1 MQKAGIRRILMSE
14 LYQLPAGWEW
24 KKLNELTEVNIGK
37 TPSRSKPE
45 YFFGNNIWLSIRD
58 LKGKYISD
66 SNEKITEEAIR
77 SSNIKVVK
85 KGTLLMSF
93 KLTLG
98 KTSFAECDLYTNE
111 AIASLPI
118 KKEYLLDKY
127 FLDYAIGVIDLE
139 KEVDN
144 AVKGKTLNKE
154 KIKNLDIPLPPL
166 TEQKRIVQKLD
177 ALFECIDTAIALLQ
191 KNIDAADNFMNSV
204 LNDVFSDLEGQHP
217 KRTLFS
223 FDSGISAGGTPLRQN
238 KLFWENGTIEWF
250 SSGELNQL
258 FTKPANEKI
267 TQIGLENSSAKLF
280 EKGTLL
286 IGMYDTAAM
295 KMSILSNDGSC
306 NQAIVG
312 FKPDAKELNI
322 YFAKY
327 QLEYLKPMILEQRQ
341 GVRQK
346 NLNLT
351 KIKNIEINY
360 PDLIIQNKVVNFLD
374 EVSAQIE
381 QIKSAQQQKMQN
393 MLDLKSSILDQAF
406 HGKL

>member
-1 MQKAGIRRILMSE
+1 MSE
-14 LYQLPAGWEW
+14 LYQLPDGWEW

-127 FLDYAIGVIDLE
+127 FLEYAIGVIDLE

-166 TEQKRIVQKLD
+166 EEQKRIVQKLD
-177 ALFECIDTAIALLQ
+177 ALFERIDKAIAILQ
-191 KNIDAADNFMNSV
+191 KNIAAADNFMNSV
-204 LNDVFSDLEGQHP
+204 LNDVFSDLEQNHEKDNIGNILEVLTDYHSNGAYKTLKANVELLDHEDYAIMVRATDLENNDFSKNIKYITKEAFNFMSKSKIFGGEIIVP
-217 KRTLFS
+217 K
-223 FDSGISAGGTPLRQN
+223 I
-238 KLFWENGTIEWF
+238 GTIGNVYF
-250 SSGELNQL
+250 MPCLNRPASLAMNTFLLRCSDRVINKFL
-258 FTKPANEKI
+258 FLYLKSPRGHEA
-267 TQIGLENSSAKLF
+267 
-280 EKGTLL
+280 
-286 IGMYDTAAM
+286 
-295 KMSILSNDGSC
+295 ILSRANGAVTKTITKD
-306 NQAIVG
+306 AI
-312 FKPDAKELNI
+312 KSIELP
-322 YFAKY
+322 
-327 QLEYLKPMILEQRQ
+327 LPSGLM
-341 GVRQK
+341 QK
-346 NLNLT
+346 KT
-351 KIKNIEINY
+351 VSY
-360 PDLIIQNKVVNFLD
+360 LD
-374 EVSAQIE
+374 EVSAKIE
-381 QIKSAQQQKMQN
+381 QMKSAQQQKMQN
-393 MLDLKSSILDQAF
+393 LLDLKSSILDQAF

>member
-1 MQKAGIRRILMSE
+1 MSE
-14 LYQLPAGWEW
+14 LYQLPDGWEW

-127 FLDYAIGVIDLE
+127 FLEYAIGVIDLE

-166 TEQKRIVQKLD
+166 EEQKRIVQKLD
-177 ALFECIDTAIALLQ
+177 ALFERIDKAIAILQ
-191 KNIDAADNFMNSV
+191 KNIAAADNFMNSV
-204 LNDVFSDLEGQHP
+204 LNDVFSDLEQNHP
-217 KRTLFS
+217 MELLFKIADVNRGKSKHRPRNDKRLFGGNYPFIQTGDVRNASKYITSYSDTYSEFGLFQSKLWQKGTICMTIAANIGDVAILGVDSCFPDSVVGIFSESESNEYLYYYLLTLKKQLESKATTTAQMNINIKLLQDIDLPLPSIDIQKRTVKYL
-223 FDSGISAGGTPLRQN
+223 DYIS
-238 KLFWENGTIEWF
+238 
-250 SSGELNQL
+250 
-258 FTKPANEKI
+258 
-267 TQIGLENSSAKLF
+267 
-280 EKGTLL
+280 
-286 IGMYDTAAM
+286 D
-295 KMSILSNDGSC
+295 
-306 NQAIVG
+306 
-312 FKPDAKELNI
+312 
-322 YFAKY
+322 
-327 QLEYLKPMILEQRQ
+327 
-341 GVRQK
+341 
-346 NLNLT
+346 
-351 KIKNIEINY
+351 
-360 PDLIIQNKVVNFLD
+360 
-374 EVSAQIE
+374 QIE
-381 QIKSAQQQKMQN
+381 QVKSAQQQKMQN
-393 MLDLKSSILDQAF
+393 LLDLKSSILDQAF